1 MMKVFKKG
9 AIIANEGDNDYDLY
23 VVMEGTVG
31 IYKGNVLIKEFN
43 KKGTIV
49 GEMSVILKLPRTAT
63 IRAVTDITLLVL
75 NADLDQLMQN
85 NPDIIKKIIK
95 NLAERLRDIT
105 DDYYHLA
112 EKIYIDE
119 MK

>member
-1 MMKVFKKG
+1 MIKVFKKG
-9 AIIANEGDNDYDLY
+9 EIICNEGDNNYDFY
-23 VVMEGTVG
+23 IVMDGTVG
-31 IYKGNVLIKEFN
+31 IYKGNVLIKEFS
-43 KKGTIV
+43 KKGTII

-63 IRAVTDITLLVL
+63 IRAVTDISLLVL
-75 NADLDQLMQN
+75 NADLDQLMQK

-112 EKIYIDE
+112 EKIYTDD